1 MVGSYSLTINHGPF
15 LDYCDEILCLQ
26 VEYHIQCKWPLFLMK
41 INIEEAKSIIIFEFV
56 CKLEFIMIKIKM

>member
-1 MVGSYSLTINHGPF
+1 
-15 LDYCDEILCLQ
+15 
-26 VEYHIQCKWPLFLMK
+26 MK